1 MHFLLCDNQNGKG
14 CSPDTSSKRHSAC
27 CAFEKFLGAKKYS
40 SIYKFSILS
49 GLDETLVPYNWV
61 EKETWPSFVVK
72 HTYKKPK
79 AMFKF

>member
-1 MHFLLCDNQNGKG
+1 MHFLLCGNQNGKG
-14 CSPDTSSKRHSAC
+14 CSPDISSKRHSAC
-27 CAFEKFLGAKKYS
+27 CALEKFLGAKKYS

-49 GLDETLVPYNWV
+49 GLDETLVPYNLS
-61 EKETWPSFVVK
+61 KKKRAFVVK